1 MAIATGNGTA
11 DMRGVTGDSWTG
23 VWMSPKRAEGLLIKH
38 SLLNDT
44 HVDDLHEAG
53 YFLMAAGKL

>member
-11 DMRGVTGDSWTG
+11 EMRDFTGDSWTG
-23 VWMSPKRAEGLLIKH
+23 VGLLSKCAEGLPIKH

-53 YFLMAAGKL
+53 YFLMAASKL

>member
-1 MAIATGNGTA
+1 MARATGNGIA
-11 DMRGVTGDSWTG
+11 DMRDFTGDSWTG
-23 VWMSPKRAEGLLIKH
+23 VWFSPKRTEGLPIKH

-44 HVDDLHEAG
+44 HVDDLHEVG